1 MILEGGR
8 SQNVFSGGVL
18 TYSDADFEMSE
29 SEDVITD
36 TWHCSLR
43 KRENEFCNPIKCQ
56 TQFFLPEITAL
67 VC

>member
-1 MILEGGR
+1 MNITDNLILEGGR

-36 TWHCSLR
+36 T
-43 KRENEFCNPIKCQ
+43 
-56 TQFFLPEITAL
+56 
-67 VC
+67 